1 MNFKFIFSDII
12 QRTSAKFCTSNFL
25 PILNFFAMKNIKV
38 LCIFCGIFHLM
49 SFAHD
54 PIKTTM
60 SSILATAKTDAKLS
74 YSQQMPQFI
83 NHLNYKLPVLRK
95 LEFKV
100 GTEDF
105 DLTSQQYGI
114 SISPNTLGQMR
125 RQEEMKATEIRVSEA
140 ENNVYIHQ
148 ALVERYQ
155 ALVDVNYATVL
166 NQKEKVLETL
176 LTQKNTTLKSMIQRG
191 VEVRIKDIADTEN
204 DRYAV
209 QLALLQL
216 ETNIASSTEKLR
228 QFVGTSNEI
237 LVNFDNMMHVN
248 DMEKIINTIKT
259 YQTIQTPEIS
269 LAKTETQAKRAALS
283 LENASNKEILSS
295 IQIVDAP
302 RANDF
307 FNNFGV
313 RFTLSVPLT
322 GNTRLKRNELIIDL
336 KKAENKENILRLNN
350 QKDVQYQLVKIENLI
365 KKYRIYADKS
375 ENSLIKSLLN
385 NARLTAEMSATELL
399 DLKLTQQKTEVEL
412 AKIEY
417 DITNEYIALLSS
429 TNLLGSAPL
438 KNYLSSGLDVF

>member
-1 MNFKFIFSDII
+1 
-12 QRTSAKFCTSNFL
+12 
-25 PILNFFAMKNIKV
+25 MKNTKI

-49 SFAHD
+49 SFAQD

-60 SSILATAKTDAKLS
+60 NSILATAKTDAKLS
-74 YSQQMPQFI
+74 YNQQMPQFI
-83 NHLNYKLPVLRK
+83 NQLNYKLPMIRK

-114 SISPNTLGQMR
+114 AISPNTLGQMK

-166 NQKEKVLETL
+166 SQKEKVLETL

-228 QFVGTSNEI
+228 QFVGTSSEI

-259 YQTIQTPEIS
+259 YQTIQTPEMS
-269 LAKTETQAKRAALS
+269 LAKTETQAKRAGLS

-295 IQIVDAP
+295 IQVVDAP
-302 RANDF
+302 RAKDF

-322 GNTRLKRNELIIDL
+322 GNTRLKRNELTIDL

-350 QKDVQYQLVKIENLI
+350 QKEVQYQIVKIENLI

-438 KNYLSSGLDVF
+438 KNYLSSGLDAF

>member
-1 MNFKFIFSDII
+1 
-12 QRTSAKFCTSNFL
+12 
-25 PILNFFAMKNIKV
+25 MKNTKI

-49 SFAHD
+49 SFAQD

-60 SSILATAKTDAKLS
+60 NSILATAKTDAKLS
-74 YSQQMPQFI
+74 YNQQMPQFT
-83 NHLNYKLPVLRK
+83 NQLNYKLPMIRK

-166 NQKEKVLETL
+166 SQKEKVLETL

-216 ETNIASSTEKLR
+216 ETNIAASYEKLR
-228 QFVGTSNEI
+228 QFVGTSSEI

-259 YQTIQTPEIS
+259 YQTIQTPEMS

-283 LENASNKEILSS
+283 LENASNKEILST
-295 IQIVDAP
+295 IQVVDAP
-302 RANDF
+302 RAKDF

-322 GNTRLKRNELIIDL
+322 GNTRLKRNELTIDL

-350 QKDVQYQLVKIENLI
+350 QKEVQYQIVKIENLI

-429 TNLLGSAPL
+429 TNLLGSTPL
-438 KNYLSSGLDVF
+438 KNYLSCGLDVF

>member
-1 MNFKFIFSDII
+1 MKNSIKLSLCLGIFS
-12 QRTSAKFCTSNFL
+12 
-25 PILNFFAMKNIKV
+25 
-38 LCIFCGIFHLM
+38 LM
-49 SFAHD
+49 SFAQD

-74 YSQQMPQFI
+74 YNQQMPQFI
-83 NHLNYKLPVLRK
+83 SSLNYKLPLLRK

-100 GTEDF
+100 GADNF

-125 RQEEMKATEIRVSEA
+125 RQEEMKATEIKLSEA

-166 NQKEKVLETL
+166 SQKEKVLETL
-176 LTQKNTTLKSMIQRG
+176 LTQKNATLKSMIQRG

-259 YQTIQTPEIS
+259 YQTIQTPEMS
-269 LAKTETQAKRAALS
+269 LAKTEAQAKRAALS

-295 IQIVDAP
+295 IQVVDAP
-302 RANDF
+302 RAKDF

-313 RFTLSVPLT
+313 RFTLSVPLS
-322 GNTRLKRNELIIDL
+322 GNTRLKRNELTIDL
-336 KKAENKENILRLNN
+336 KKAENKENILRINN
-350 QKDVQYQLVKIENLI
+350 QKEVQYQIVKIENLI

-385 NARLTAEMSATELL
+385 NARLSAEMTATEQL

-417 DITNEYIALLSS
+417 DITNEYVALLSS
-429 TNLLGSAPL
+429 TNLLGIAPL
-438 KNYLSSGLDVF
+438 KNYLSSGLDAF

>member
-1 MNFKFIFSDII
+1 
-12 QRTSAKFCTSNFL
+12 
-25 PILNFFAMKNIKV
+25 MKNTKI

-49 SFAHD
+49 SFAQD

-60 SSILATAKTDAKLS
+60 NSILATAKTDAKLS
-74 YSQQMPQFI
+74 YNQQMPQFI
-83 NHLNYKLPVLRK
+83 NQLNYKLPMIRK

-166 NQKEKVLETL
+166 SQKEKVLETL

-216 ETNIASSTEKLR
+216 ETNIAASYEKLR
-228 QFVGTSNEI
+228 QFVGTSSEI

-259 YQTIQTPEIS
+259 YQTIQTPEMS

-283 LENASNKEILSS
+283 LENASNKEILST
-295 IQIVDAP
+295 IQVVDAP
-302 RANDF
+302 RAKDF

-322 GNTRLKRNELIIDL
+322 GNTRLKRNELTIDL

-350 QKDVQYQLVKIENLI
+350 QKEVQYQIVKIENLI

-429 TNLLGSAPL
+429 TNLLGSTPL
-438 KNYLSSGLDVF
+438 KNYLSCGLDVF

>member
-1 MNFKFIFSDII
+1 
-12 QRTSAKFCTSNFL
+12 
-25 PILNFFAMKNIKV
+25 MKNIKI
-38 LCIFCGIFHLM
+38 LCIFFGIFHLM
-49 SFAHD
+49 SFAQD

-60 SSILATAKTDAKLS
+60 NSILATAKTDAKLS
-74 YSQQMPQFI
+74 YNQQMPQFI
-83 NHLNYKLPVLRK
+83 NQLNYKLPMIRK

-114 SISPNTLGQMR
+114 SISPNTLGQMK

-166 NQKEKVLETL
+166 SQKEKVLETL

-259 YQTIQTPEIS
+259 YQTIQTPEML
-269 LAKTETQAKRAALS
+269 LAKTETQAKKAAWS
-283 LENASNKEILSS
+283 IENASNKEILSS
-295 IQIVDAP
+295 IQVVDAP
-302 RANDF
+302 RAKDF

-322 GNTRLKRNELIIDL
+322 GNTRLKRNELAIDL

-350 QKDVQYQLVKIENLI
+350 QKEVQYQLVKIENLI

-385 NARLTAEMSATELL
+385 NARLSAEMTATEQL